1 MYGKNISYICCA
13 EGSLFM
19 SPDTESITNPYLAKV
34 RQAGA
39 EYKETE
45 RISDDTQTYLD
56 TPMLPAEVF
65 VKTVNGIF
73 EGMLNNEST
82 LKSHQMERVTQN
94 YAQPLPSPS
103 RGGAGAGSV
112 ISCQSKRY

>member
-1 MYGKNISYICCA
+1 
-13 EGSLFM
+13 
-19 SPDTESITNPYLAKV
+19 LAKV

-56 TPMLPAEVF
+56 TPMLPAEAF

-73 EGMLNNEST
+73 EGMLA
-82 LKSHQMERVTQN
+82 R
-94 YAQPLPSPS
+94 
-103 RGGAGAGSV
+103 
-112 ISCQSKRY
+112 